1 MWSLS
6 TTSLTFWSRVRRI
19 YSPSAV
25 YLSDCAPDISV
36 ELYKEAI
43 EKLTAKRDELKNSED
58 KDDETAKTPDSP
70 SADGAPVSPEEEN
83 K

>member
-1 MWSLS
+1 M
-6 TTSLTFWSRVRRI
+6 
-19 YSPSAV
+19 
-25 YLSDCAPDISV
+25 
-36 ELYKEAI
+36 
-43 EKLTAKRDELKNSED
+43 KNSED